1 MSLENSKAIVFGA
14 NGFLG
19 QNLIYWLLEN
29 KFEVLAVDRS
39 DSFTNTNLSE
49 NENFSFIEADLT
61 IKEEVEDIPM
71 ESADVLYILAAL
83 TGTKVGFEEY
93 SSFVI
98 ANEILLLNILNT
110 YREKKAKGRLVF
122 PSSRLVY
129 KGKKDVLLKEDSE
142 KEAKTVY
149 AANKIAGELY
159 LSCWANA
166 FDIPY
171 TIFRICVPYG
181 QLLPGEYSFGT
192 LGFMINQAKEKGIIT
207 LYGDGSQNRTFS
219 HVSDICELLGNV
231 PFSKES
237 LNKVINIGSN
247 DNFKLL
253 KLAKL
258 IAIKYN
264 ATVKFKEWPKLDLL
278 IESGDTMFDDELLQS
293 IYSYTYKRNIEAFI
307 DQLS

>member
-49 NENFSFIEADLT
+49 DDNFSYIKADLT
-61 IKEEVEDIPM
+61 IKEEIKNIPM

-83 TGTKVGFEEY
+83 TGTKAGFAEY

-98 ANEILLLNILNT
+98 ANEILLLNILNV
-110 YREKKAKGRLVF
+110 YCEKMANGRLVF

-159 LSCWANA
+159 LACWANA
-166 FDIPY
+166 FNIHY

-192 LGFMINQAKEKGIIT
+192 LGFMISQAKEKRVIT

-219 HVSDICELLGNV
+219 HVADICELLGNV
-231 PFSKES
+231 PFIKGS
-237 LNKVINIGSN
+237 LNKTINIGSN
-247 DNFKLL
+247 DNFQLL

-258 IAIKYN
+258 IAAKYN
-264 ATVKFKEWPKLDLL
+264 ATVQFKEWPELDLL
-278 IESGDTMFDDELLQS
+278 IESGDTMFDDESLQS
-293 IYSYTYKRNIEAFI
+293 IYSYTYKRNVGEFI
-307 DQLS
+307 NELK

>member
-159 LSCWANA
+159 LGLAD
-166 FDIPY
+166 F
-171 TIFRICVPYG
+171 
-181 QLLPGEYSFGT
+181 L
-192 LGFMINQAKEKGIIT
+192 II
-207 LYGDGSQNRTFS
+207 
-219 HVSDICELLGNV
+219 I
-231 PFSKES
+231 
-237 LNKVINIGSN
+237 
-247 DNFKLL
+247 
-253 KLAKL
+253 
-258 IAIKYN
+258 
-264 ATVKFKEWPKLDLL
+264 
-278 IESGDTMFDDELLQS
+278 
-293 IYSYTYKRNIEAFI
+293 IY
-307 DQLS
+307 

>member
-1 MSLENSKAIVFGA
+1 M
-14 NGFLG
+14 
-19 QNLIYWLLEN
+19 
-29 KFEVLAVDRS
+29 
-39 DSFTNTNLSE
+39 
-49 NENFSFIEADLT
+49 
-61 IKEEVEDIPM
+61 
-71 ESADVLYILAAL
+71 
-83 TGTKVGFEEY
+83 
-93 SSFVI
+93 
-98 ANEILLLNILNT
+98 
-110 YREKKAKGRLVF
+110 
-122 PSSRLVY
+122 
-129 KGKKDVLLKEDSE
+129 
-142 KEAKTVY
+142 
-149 AANKIAGELY
+149 
-159 LSCWANA
+159 
-166 FDIPY
+166 
-171 TIFRICVPYG
+171 PYG

-293 IYSYTYKRNIEAFI
+293 IYSYTYKRNLEAFI
-307 DQLS
+307 NQLS